1 MMNGNTPITNAY
13 ANRVTSRQAFE
24 MSRKEMEMRRQG
36 KSEAEIENKLSDMVV
51 WFLSKN
57 QK

>member
-1 MMNGNTPITNAY
+1 MRSDTPVTDAY
-13 ANRVTSRQAFE
+13 ADRVTSRQAFE
-24 MSRKEMEMRRQG
+24 MSRKEMELRRQG

-57 QK
+57 KK

>member
-1 MMNGNTPITNAY
+1 MKSDTPVTDAY
-13 ANRVTSRQAFE
+13 ADRVTSRQAFE
-24 MSRKEMEMRRQG
+24 MSRKEMELRRQG

-57 QK
+57 KK